1 MESTLSAGKYVYL
14 SDLQVLQGHV
24 TALPGSLPPE
34 LSFVN
39 TPLVVREWQSLLE
52 LHPDK
57 EFSQY
62 LLDGFT
68 YGFRIGYNYRS
79 HTYRAAK
86 RKWPRLWRTLK
97 W

>member
-1 MESTLSAGKYVYL
+1 MIELTLLAGKYVYL
-14 SDLQVLQGHV
+14 SDLQALQGRV
-24 TALPGSLPPE
+24 PAVPRSLLPE
-34 LSFVN
+34 LSLIN
-39 TPLVVREWQSLLE
+39 TPLVVRELLE

-68 YGFRIGYNYRS
+68 YGFRIGFNYQS

-86 RKWPRLWRTLK
+86 RTMA
-97 W
+97 